1 MDVACEKCKEN
12 YEFDDSRITEA
23 GVTVKCTTCGHVFKV
38 KRRAPVVTM
47 SVNPPDGQMSVS
59 PASAT
64 APPFGAGTFVPSV
77 PGATPAPRDKEWKVR
92 QANGNV
98 FQFRELTTLQKWIV
112 ERKVSRDDEISLN
125 GDTWKRLGNIA
136 ELASF
141 FQVVDEAQK
150 GQQLQ
155 ALQSA
160 GALGYVPP
168 GATPAGGYAIPSG
181 DALQPQL
188 SFPGPAAYRSG
199 PPMQSAAMSASG
211 LPPMQA
217 HPQVNV
223 TVHSPVAQPMAMAAP
238 APIPL
243 SMPGPAAHA
252 APAARTA
259 TDDDLAAAKLK
270 KGGPSGALVAVLVLA
285 VLGGGGYLGYSQWWV
300 PQQEAKAREAQALA
314 DAQRQAVEAEKEK
327 KAAEAK
333 LAEEEKAKAKKAAED
348 AARAAAANTDAG
360 TPTTVAA
367 TAKQPRDFDGWMALG
382 DKLREREK
390 AEAAL
395 DAYGRAADLNPDRAE
410 PYAGRGLALMDMGQ
424 KLPAEAA
431 FLQALRLNPRYGV
444 ALMGL
449 AETYRNEGK
458 NDEAKKYYEQYLDVL
473 PSGPEAAV
481 ARQALQRLQ
490 Q

>member
-1 MDVACEKCKEN
+1 MDVRCEKCKTD
-12 YEFDDSRITEA
+12 YEFDDARITEA

-38 KRRAPVVTM
+38 KKKALVVTVPV
-47 SVNPPDGQMSVS
+47 SADDGQTSVS
-59 PASAT
+59 PASSVA
-64 APPFGAGTFVPSV
+64 APPAGTGAFVPSM
-77 PGATPAPRDKEWKVR
+77 PGPTPAPKDKEWKVR

-98 FQFRELTTLQKWIV
+98 FSFKELTTLQKWIV
-112 ERKVSRDDEISLN
+112 ERKVNRDDEISLN

-181 DALQPQL
+181 DALPPQL
-188 SFPGPAAYRSG
+188 SFPGPAAFRSAA
-199 PPMQSAAMSASG
+199 PMQSAAMTASAP
-211 LPPMQA
+211 PPMQA
-217 HPQVNV
+217 PPQVNV
-223 TVHSPVAQPMAMAAP
+223 TFHNPSPAAP
-238 APIPL
+238 VPI
-243 SMPGPAAHA
+243 PGPAAQP
-252 APAARTA
+252 APAARA
-259 TDDDLAAAKLK
+259 AAAAEDDLAAARLK
-270 KGGPSGALVAVLVLA
+270 KGGPSGVLIALLVLA
-285 VLGGGGYLGYSQWWV
+285 VLGGGGYVGYSQWWV
-300 PQQEAKAREAQALA
+300 PQQEAKEREAQALA
-314 DAQRQAVEAEKEK
+314 DAQRKAAEAEKEK
-327 KAAEAK
+327 KAAEDK
-333 LAEEEKAKAKKAAED
+333 LAEEEKAKKAADE
-348 AARAAAANTDAG
+348 AARAVAAATPDAG
-360 TPTTVAA
+360 TVVAA
-367 TAKQPRDFDGWMALG
+367 AAKQPRDFDGWMSLG

-410 PYAGRGLALMDMGQ
+410 PHAGRGLALMDMGQ
-424 KLPAEAA
+424 KLQAEAA

-449 AETYRNEGK
+449 AETYRNQGK
-458 NDEAKKYYEQYLDVL
+458 NEEAKKYYEQYLDVL

>member
-1 MDVACEKCKEN
+1 MVSPGMDVACEKCKEN
-12 YEFDDSRITEA
+12 YEFDDSRITES

-38 KRRAPVVTM
+38 KRKAPVVTM

-77 PGATPAPRDKEWKVR
+77 PGATPAPGHKEWKVR

-150 GQQLQ
+150 AQQFQ

-181 DALQPQL
+181 DAMQPQL
-188 SFPGPAAYRSG
+188 SFPGPAAYRSA
-199 PPMQSAAMSASG
+199 PPMQSAAMSASSM
-211 LPPMQA
+211 PMQA
-217 HPQVNV
+217 QPQVNV
-223 TVHSPVAQPMAMAAP
+223 TVHNPVAQPMAP
-238 APIPL
+238 PVSI
-243 SMPGPAAHA
+243 PGPAAQV
-252 APAARTA
+252 APTRAARTA
-259 TDDDLAAAKLK
+259 TDDDLAAAKLR
-270 KGGPSGALVAVLVLA
+270 KGGPSGALIALLVLA

-300 PQQEAKAREAQALA
+300 PQQEAKEREAQALA
-314 DAQRQAVEAEKEK
+314 DAQRKAVEAEKEK
-327 KAAEAK
+327 KAAEDK
-333 LAEEEKAKAKKAAED
+333 LAEQEKAKKAAEE
-348 AARAAAANTDAG
+348 AARAAAAAATADAG
-360 TPTTVAA
+360 TTVAVA
-367 TAKQPRDFDGWMALG
+367 AKQPRDFDGWMTLG

-410 PYAGRGLALMDMGQ
+410 PHAGRGLALMDMGQ

>member
-1 MDVACEKCKEN
+1 MDVRCEKCKTD
-12 YEFDDSRITEA
+12 YEFDDARITEA

-38 KRRAPVVTM
+38 KKKALVVTVP
-47 SVNPPDGQMSVS
+47 VNADDGQTSVS
-59 PASAT
+59 PAASVT
-64 APPFGAGTFVPSV
+64 APPAGTGAFVPSM
-77 PGATPAPRDKEWKVR
+77 PGATPAPKDKEWKVR
-92 QANGNV
+92 QSNGNV
-98 FQFRELTTLQKWIV
+98 FSFKELTTLQKWIV

-160 GALGYVPP
+160 GALGYTPP

-181 DALQPQL
+181 DALPPQL
-188 SFPGPAAYRSG
+188 SFPGPAAFRTG
-199 PPMQSAAMSASG
+199 APMQSAAMTASAM
-211 LPPMQA
+211 PPMQA
-217 HPQVNV
+217 PPQVNV
-223 TVHSPVAQPMAMAAP
+223 TFHNPMAQPVAAP
-238 APIPL
+238 VPI
-243 SMPGPAAHA
+243 PGPAAPPAPAARA
-252 APAARTA
+252 APAASTE
-259 TDDDLAAAKLK
+259 DDLAAAKLK
-270 KGGPSGALVAVLVLA
+270 KGGPSGVLIALLVLA
-285 VLGGGGYLGYSQWWV
+285 VLGGGGYVAYSQWWV
-300 PQQEAKAREAQALA
+300 PQQEAKEREAQALA
-314 DAQRQAVEAEKEK
+314 DAQQKAAEAEKEK

-333 LAEEEKAKAKKAAED
+333 LAEEEKAKKAAED
-348 AARAAAANTDAG
+348 AARAAAAAATPDAG
-360 TPTTVAA
+360 AVVAA
-367 TAKQPRDFDGWMALG
+367 SAKQPRDFDGWMALG

-410 PYAGRGLALMDMGQ
+410 PHAGRGLALMDMGQ
-424 KLPAEAA
+424 KLQAEAA

-449 AETYRNEGK
+449 AETYRTQGK
-458 NDEAKKYYEQYLDVL
+458 NEEAKKYYEQYLDVL